1 MKSNTKKI
9 YAAADLITFILEL
22 NLALVVGT
30 IVGLVVLGI
39 GPSLQASHHMA
50 KLRYQQ
56 KSLPFFKTFF
66 SYYKEFFWQANQLIL
81 PLEIFYVAPMIVLLT
96 QHGDTLSRGLSI
108 ILLISIVIGTM
119 TVLTL
124 FPMVEFYKVKTSR
137 YLLSAFRFITYNP
150 IGCLIALG
158 CLALCLY
165 VIKLFPGVTLFIFGL
180 AVYLNMGFY
189 LHFFEQNEEKIQKS
203 QKEASLET
211 NSLKGVLEK

>member
-22 NLALVVGT
+22 NLALVVGI
-30 IVGLVVLGI
+30 IVGFVILGI

-50 KLRYQQ
+50 KLRHQQ

-66 SYYKEFFWQANQLIL
+66 SYYKEIFWQANQLIL

-96 QHGDTLSRGLSI
+96 QHGDSLSRGLSI
-108 ILLISIVIGTM
+108 VLLISIVIGTM

-137 YLLSAFRFITYNP
+137 YVISASRFITYNP

-165 VIKLFPGVTLFIFGL
+165 VVKLFPGVTLFIFGL

-189 LHFFEQNEEKIQKS
+189 LRFFEQNEEKVQKS